1 MHISRLFLKMTTIT
15 QPLVQTSAAPKRL
28 GGVSANLNAILAIA
42 YRDFLKFLRDRARI
56 FSTFIF
62 PLIFIGFLGG
72 GMQATLG
79 RGSGYNFLTFVFT
92 GVLAQTIFQSTATG
106 IISLF
111 EDRQNDFSQEI
122 FVSPISRYSIVF
134 GKILGETLVALPQG
148 VGIVLF
154 GLVLGVPMGIPQM
167 LVLLLTALITAL
179 YGGAFGMMILGLLP
193 SRRAADQLFPFVFL
207 PQFFTAGVFVPLN
220 NLPLPLEIVSL
231 LSPLRYAV
239 DITRGFFYAGNPEAG
254 VVVLAPVWV
263 NILIL
268 GLSFAVFMFIGTFLF
283 VRAERNR

>member
-1 MHISRLFLKMTTIT
+1 MRIWRLFKNMTTVTHERVRTEPAPAPRGSISR
-15 QPLVQTSAAPKRL
+15 
-28 GGVSANLNAILAIA
+28 NLNALGAIA
-42 YRDFLKFLRDRARI
+42 YRDFLKFLRDRGRI
-56 FSTFIF
+56 FSTFLF

-72 GMQATLG
+72 GMQATFG
-79 RGSGYNFLTFVFT
+79 ASSGYNFLAFVFT
-92 GVLAQTIFQSTATG
+92 GVLAQTLWQSTATG
-106 IISLF
+106 IISLL

-148 VGIVLF
+148 IGILAF
-154 GLVLGVPMGIPQM
+154 GFILQVPMDAAQAVGLFITG
-167 LVLLLTALITAL
+167 LLAAL
-179 YGGAFGMMILGLLP
+179 YGGAFGMMLLGFVP

-220 NLPLPLEIVSL
+220 NLPPLLEIVSL

-239 DITRGFFYAGNPEAG
+239 DLMRGAFYWNTPEYNA
-254 VVVLAPVWV
+254 VVLFPPWLNLA
-263 NILIL
+263 IMSA
-268 GLSFAVFMFIGTFLF
+268 SFLAFMLVGTIQF